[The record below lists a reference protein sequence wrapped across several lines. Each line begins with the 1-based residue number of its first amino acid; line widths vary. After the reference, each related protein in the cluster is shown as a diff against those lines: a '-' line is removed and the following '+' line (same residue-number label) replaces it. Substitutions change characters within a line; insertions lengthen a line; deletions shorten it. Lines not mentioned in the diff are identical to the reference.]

1 MTTMLT
7 SIGTQSTCASTVS
20 NYYAT
25 VREEIYEFST
35 SFILCALTGSPSTST
50 SANDLYKELLTL
62 LGLTDTA
69 ERERS
74 FNKAFAEIIHY
85 AVVNCTR
92 TAAAELASANLI
104 SLSVELT
111 SALNAGADKNTI
123 RDLYGQILSLQTKM
137 TGVGSAIKT
146 FLASLS
152 PEHQACIFGL
162 EGTSLSLAFVVDDT
176 GSMSSEIAA
185 VQNIINLFVS
195 STEFAVS
202 DYILTTFNDPSMSY
216 CD

>member
-1 MTTMLT
+1 M
-7 SIGTQSTCASTVS
+7 
-20 NYYAT
+20 
-25 VREEIYEFST
+25 
-35 SFILCALTGSPSTST
+35 
-50 SANDLYKELLTL
+50 
-62 LGLTDTA
+62 
-69 ERERS
+69 
-74 FNKAFAEIIHY
+74 
-85 AVVNCTR
+85 VNCTR